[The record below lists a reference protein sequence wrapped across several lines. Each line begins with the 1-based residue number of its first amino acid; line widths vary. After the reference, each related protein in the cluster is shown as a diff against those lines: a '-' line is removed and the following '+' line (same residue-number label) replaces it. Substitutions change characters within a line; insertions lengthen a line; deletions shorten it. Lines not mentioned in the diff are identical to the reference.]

1 MSINDWMVDII
12 ITLGI
17 FGISLLQLTASAE
30 VFIPDSFTR
39 RMLGI
44 NAFTPTLYGLF
55 AVFLTVLPLVVRR
68 KSSWGAFILSLS
80 SWFFFDFQI
89 GDAAALMLPVL
100 IALASLSGLRNTV
113 EAFIAALISLCTVV
127 FMPGAV
133 HQSVLSTLLLLQNFA
148 FVIATTGGGMAFKM
162 SRDLVKAA
170 NERARQAEQAA
181 SAETKRRLEEER
193 VAIAR
198 ELHDITA
205 HSLSAISIQ
214 AAAAEAQL
222 SSSVDEARCS
232 IELIRK
238 TSKDS
243 LNEIRRMIGILR
255 EGDLDKA
262 SVDLAPSLGTENLS
276 NIINYLSSAGVECE
290 LSKGNYD
297 ETQVPKYVD
306 IAIYGIVREATTNIA
321 RHSHATTSS
330 ISISICDY
338 AQGVYIVGDRQA
350 SRYVRLTVSDNGIG
364 FKENDDKTGGHGIEG
379 MRERVAA
386 LGGNFSIRE
395 GLHGGTI
402 LSATFPLINENN
414 EN

>member
-12 ITLGI
+12 ITLGV
-17 FGISLLQLTASAE
+17 FGISLLQLTASAK
-30 VFIPDSFTR
+30 VFIPDGFTR

-55 AVFLTVLPLVVRR
+55 AVFLTVLPLVIRR
-68 KSSWGAFILSLS
+68 KSSWGAFLLSLS
-80 SWFFFDFQI
+80 SWIFFDFQI
-89 GDAAALMLPVL
+89 GDAAVSMLPVL
-100 IALASLSGLRNTV
+100 IALASLSALRNMG
-113 EAFIAALISLCTVV
+113 EALIAAFISLCTVV
-127 FMPGAV
+127 FMPGVV

-148 FVIATTGGGMAFKM
+148 FVIATTGGGVAFKM

-170 NERARQAEQAA
+170 NERALKAEEAA

-222 SSSVDEARCS
+222 STSVEEARES
-232 IELIRK
+232 IESIRK

-255 EGDLDKA
+255 EGDLEKT
-262 SVDLAPSLGTENLS
+262 SVELAPSLGTESLD
-276 NIINYLSSAGVECE
+276 NIVKYLSSAGIECDVTQV
-290 LSKGNYD
+290 NYD
-297 ETQVPKYVD
+297 SSQVPKYVD
-306 IAIYGIVREATTNIA
+306 IAIYGIVREATTNIV
-321 RHSHATTSS
+321 RHSRATTSS

-338 AQGVYIVGDRQA
+338 AQGVCVFGDKCA
-350 SRYVRLTVSDNGIG
+350 SHYVRLTVSDNGIG
-364 FKENDDKTGGHGIEG
+364 FKEEREKSGGHGIEG
-379 MRERVAA
+379 MRERVVA
-386 LGGNFSIRE
+386 LGGDFSIKE

-402 LSATFPLINENN
+402 LSATFPLINDGQK
-414 EN
+414 